1 LACPPVGRDHR
12 PLRASVIYD
21 LPVFIAYLSIIPGMA
36 VFLVAS
42 RPISSSITTEFYDA
56 VRAGGSLQF
65 IEDMRDEMVHSI
77 RQGLAEIG
85 KIQTLA
91 MLAAI
96 VAGPAIFSVLEISEL
111 YLPLLYIQTLA
122 ASLQVGLLALLN
134 VFFYLDQRR
143 LILGLCGFFC
153 LSNIAFTALSFQL
166 GASFYGY
173 GYALSVLLTLLLGLY
188 ALDRKLGR
196 LEYETFMLQ

>member
-1 LACPPVGRDHR
+1 
-12 PLRASVIYD
+12 Y
-21 LPVFIAYLSIIPGMA
+21 
-36 VFLVAS
+36 
-42 RPISSSITTEFYDA
+42 
-56 VRAGGSLQF
+56 
-65 IEDMRDEMVHSI
+65 SI

-91 MLAAI
+91 MLGAI
-96 VAGPAIFSVLEISEL
+96 VAGPAVFAVLEISEL
-111 YLPLLYIQTLA
+111 NLPLLYIQTLA

-134 VFFYLDQRR
+134 VLFYLDQRR
-143 LILGLCGFFC
+143 IILALCGFFC

-173 GYALSVLLTLLLGLY
+173 GYALAVLLTLMLGLW